1 MQKLSAGT
9 YLICTPEKF
18 LLPKDFRKFTKNLV
32 EYESKLK
39 DSISWGISMNDDCNL
54 SYSWFNVGKAELK
67 DQYGCS
73 YFTDKFLACIPI
85 EMLTHIDMIH
95 FEPVYFPEDF
105 NVNFSNDIIFINH
118 LQIRLLT

>member
-39 DSISWGISMNDDCNL
+39 DYIAWGISMNDDCNL
-54 SYSWFNVGKAELK
+54 SYAWFNVGKTELK
-67 DQYGCS
+67 DQYGFS
-73 YFTDKFLACIPI
+73 YPTDKFLVCVPI
-85 EMLTHIDMIH
+85 EMLTHIDIAH
-95 FEPVYFPEDF
+95 FEPIYCSEDF
-105 NVNFSNDIIFINH
+105 NVDFVNDIIFINH
-118 LQIRLLT
+118 LQIRKT